1 MVPPGWSTPISFF
14 QNATCCDGEI
24 LETLPPDLKNCII
37 QNMTYLIDTSGSMG
51 GSRVYWLPAAL
62 QMVDFMMSSQVD
74 PHSFTLMDYVSTVQ
88 ITSTHSS
95 GETFKTAIEAI
106 NYFSGGT
113 ELTFGG
119 LLEALKLAACHNF
132 IMVFTDEIGN
142 DTNDPV
148 LKEQILNLRDAT
160 QSIIFFMIVGSLPMF
175 EAVFG
180 DIGHVF
186 QINVP
191 EDELSLVL
199 QNVTDIMINSDICNQ
214 NCSGLPS
221 VSTPAPRP
229 PSGPT
234 PILRRRKY
242 YQNPPDYFSGRTKKE
257 FVNGFGDKSKEF
269 WIGLKELSDMTSS
282 GSWSLIVEVSNSST
296 IIAGHYE
303 DFKVDYNKKTSKYKL
318 NIGQFYS
325 YSYPPLGDCLSKA
338 DKSFFEYPNT
348 DTCSTLRDAG
358 WWYPTQQ
365 SGFSTTTSYPGS
377 DCGCSSLMGTFGA
390 TDGKGVI
397 WGDIENISFAELRI
411 SPTPVT
417 SPPPVS

>member
-1 MVPPGWSTPISFF
+1 
-14 QNATCCDGEI
+14 
-24 LETLPPDLKNCII
+24 
-37 QNMTYLIDTSGSMG
+37 
-51 GSRVYWLPAAL
+51 
-62 QMVDFMMSSQVD
+62 
-74 PHSFTLMDYVSTVQ
+74 
-88 ITSTHSS
+88 
-95 GETFKTAIEAI
+95 
-106 NYFSGGT
+106 
-113 ELTFGG
+113 
-119 LLEALKLAACHNF
+119 
-132 IMVFTDEIGN
+132 
-142 DTNDPV
+142 
-148 LKEQILNLRDAT
+148 LRDAT

-191 EDELSLVL
+191 EDQLSLVL

-242 YQNPPDYFSGRTKKE
+242 YNNPLDYFSGATKKE

-282 GSWSLIVEVSNSST
+282 GTWSLIVEVSNSST
-296 IIAGHYE
+296 IIAGYYE

-318 NIGQFYS
+318 NIGNFYS
-325 YSYPPLGDCLSKA
+325 YTYPPLEDCLSRSN
-338 DKSFFEYPNT
+338 KSFFEYPMT
-348 DTCSTLRDAG
+348 DTCSTQHNAG
-358 WWYPTQQ
+358 WWYKLQQ
-365 SGFSTTTSYPGS
+365 SGFSTTTTSYPGS
-377 DCGCSSLMGTFGA
+377 DCGCSSLMGTFDA
-390 TDGKGVI
+390 TDGTGVI
-397 WGDIENISFAELRI
+397 WGNIEKITFAELRI

-417 SPPPVS
+417 SPPTVS